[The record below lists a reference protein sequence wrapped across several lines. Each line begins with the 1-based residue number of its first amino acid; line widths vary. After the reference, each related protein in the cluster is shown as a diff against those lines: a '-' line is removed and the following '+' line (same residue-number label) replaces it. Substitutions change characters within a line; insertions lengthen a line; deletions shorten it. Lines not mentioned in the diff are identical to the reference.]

1 MNSLRKQDSV
11 KGSPF
16 YPPVI
21 EYGGVVSDAS
31 KREKE
36 EELKKLKEMWPLT
49 NLYIVRNWKKGA
61 TELKIANSKDHS
73 PS

>member
-36 EELKKLKEMWPLT
+36 EELKKLKEM
-49 NLYIVRNWKKGA
+49 
-61 TELKIANSKDHS
+61 
-73 PS
+73 